1 MQLQIAVN
9 LPIKLSGNF
18 IAAENSDIVSL
29 RKLMIKTMKKLI
41 LFLCAGIFSAGMSSQ
56 ILAPQPSP
64 FTKVEQVVGLTD
76 VTIEYSRPGMR
87 DRQIFGNLVPYGEIW
102 RTGANENTK
111 ITFSDDVK
119 IQGKDLK
126 KGTYALY
133 TKPNKNSWE
142 VMFYNESNNWGN
154 PEKWDESKVAL
165 KATAEVSQLPFE
177 METFTIFL
185 DELSNDGA
193 VLNIVWENTVAS
205 LPISVPTDS
214 KTMASIEK
222 IMNGPGA
229 GDYFAAGSYYFDS
242 GKDKKKALEW
252 VNKAIE
258 MQGDNTAFWMLR
270 KKSLIEADLG
280 MKKEAIATAKR
291 SLASAEKAG
300 NADYVKMNRD
310 SLKEWG
316 GL

>member
-1 MQLQIAVN
+1 MKKIVLLLIA
-9 LPIKLSGNF
+9 G
-18 IAAENSDIVSL
+18 IVSL
-29 RKLMIKTMKKLI
+29 GAT
-41 LFLCAGIFSAGMSSQ
+41 GQ
-56 ILAPQPSP
+56 IQAPQPSP
-64 FTKVEQVVGLTD
+64 FTKVEQKVGLTD
-76 VTIEYSRPGMR
+76 VTLEYSRPGMR

-102 RTGANENTK
+102 RTGANANTK

-133 TKPNKNSWE
+133 TRPNKESWE
-142 VMFYNESNNWGN
+142 VMFYSDSNNGGI
-154 PEKWDESKVAL
+154 PENWDENKVAL
-165 KATAEVSQLPFE
+165 KATAEVTQLPFE

-185 DELSNDGA
+185 GELSNDGA
-193 VLNIVWENTVAS
+193 VMNIVWENTVAS
-205 LPISVPTDS
+205 LPITVPTDS

-222 IMNGPGA
+222 VMNGPGA

-252 VNKAIE
+252 VNKAVE
-258 MQGDNTAFWMLR
+258 MQGDNAYWMLR
-270 KKSLIEADLG
+270 KKSLIQADLG

-300 NADYVKMNRD
+300 NADYVKMNKD

-316 GL
+316 AM